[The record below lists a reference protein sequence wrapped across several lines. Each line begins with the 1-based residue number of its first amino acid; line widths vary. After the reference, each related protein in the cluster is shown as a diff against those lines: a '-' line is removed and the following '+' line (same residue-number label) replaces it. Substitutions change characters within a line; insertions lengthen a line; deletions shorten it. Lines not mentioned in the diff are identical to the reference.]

1 MVQAVFVDCT
11 PELRRVIEDR
21 GLAVPGSVKIYE
33 GRPGPADLVAMGQG
47 ADILFIEHTVVPPE
61 ILDALPSVK
70 AILFMGTGI
79 GSYVDCAD
87 ADRRGV
93 LVRTTPGYGD
103 RAVAE
108 HALALMFAA
117 ARGIAKIDADLRRGL
132 WRPKGGLQLQGLKLA
147 IVGLGGIGVC
157 LADMAMALGMQVAG
171 WNRTPRNHPAY
182 VADLDDALR
191 DADVVSLH
199 LGLND
204 QTRGMLDTRRLA
216 LPKPGFTLVNTARAA
231 LVEETAL
238 LAALDDGQ
246 IGHAALD
253 VFPQE
258 PLPPEN
264 PYTGR
269 ADVTLTAHVAY
280 MTEAAYVEL
289 WRRTLAVHD
298 ELVRTLE
305 TD

>member
-11 PELRRVIEDR
+11 PELRKVIEDR
-21 GLAVPGSVKIYE
+21 GLTVPGSVRIHE
-33 GRPGPADLVAMGQG
+33 GRPGPAELVAMGQG
-47 ADILFIEHTVVPPE
+47 ADILFIEHTAVPPE

-70 AILFMGTGI
+70 AVLFMGTGI

-117 ARGIAKIDADLRRGL
+117 ARGIAGIDADLRRGL

-147 IVGLGGIGVC
+147 IVGLGGIGAC
-157 LADMAMALGMQVAG
+157 LADMALALGMRVAG

-182 VADLDDALR
+182 VADLDEALR
-191 DADVVSLH
+191 DADIVSLH

-204 QTRGMLDTRRLA
+204 QTRGMVDARRLA
-216 LPKPGFTLVNTARAA
+216 LPKPGFILVNTARAA
-231 LVEETAL
+231 LVEEAAL
-238 LAALDDGQ
+238 LAALDSGQ

-258 PLPPEN
+258 PLPPGN

-269 ADVTLTAHVAY
+269 TDVTLTAHVAY
-280 MTEAAYVEL
+280 MTEAAYAEL

-298 ELVRTLE
+298 ELVRTLG